1 MNGDL
6 KQNKN
11 SKNED
16 KNKLN
21 DFDDNNSC
29 DRQEKWRS
37 PVIEEDLWDM
47 SRRKRVKEVLGS
59 NDFRSELEQIVCPD
73 IARSFPEDLN
83 SAMQCLNIQNTN
95 YSRLPQL
102 LALNVNQVLSNP
114 PIKIAD
120 IGRNDNL
127 YSLEEKQ
134 YRNKL
139 ATIYRLVDLFQWS
152 QGIYNHITLR
162 LPGTDP
168 AQVLINPFGLLYNE
182 VTASSLIK
190 LSLSGD
196 VIDQGSTN
204 LGVNQA
210 AYVLHSAIHEAR
222 PDVHC
227 VLHLHTAVV
236 AAGILTDDE
245 EKKSIVSDLGDKNV
259 MILRN
264 HGFVA
269 CGQTVEDALHLAFH
283 VIIACE
289 TQIRAARVGIDK
301 LIIPSEEAVLKA
313 YSTARSG
320 GGGGVNRIQQNSTT
334 ISWGIGELE
343 WEAWCRILD
352 TAGFCTGHIYRNKLL
367 RSTSQP
373 SHHSMYNLSSIA
385 TPSNGPASLGTIE
398 EGTSTTNWR
407 LSLLFQKEK
416 EKAIWLNSP
425 CNYLKVQLPE
435 TGTDCPRLITR
446 WVEQQSV
453 SSKSGTPVKI
463 NSPLQFSPSS
473 LDMREFN
480 EKRRKIKEARMSGKV
495 SPGPQS
501 LVLDGLT
508 LTDIEGEKPR
518 PVYIGAASKGIVQK
532 DQQINAQVYRKLYS
546 TNPFKNDYFNNS
558 LENYM
563 KEFGEGKIIK
573 SQSNY
578 SEMNGTANDNMDIL
592 VNSQSVPITPIH
604 SINKNGENRHSIK
617 RINER
622 SASTDVG
629 MNGKGGELL
638 KNGKNNGIEAS
649 FKKEVL

>member
-1 MNGDL
+1 M
-6 KQNKN
+6 
-11 SKNED
+11 
-16 KNKLN
+16 
-21 DFDDNNSC
+21 
-29 DRQEKWRS
+29 
-37 PVIEEDLWDM
+37 
-47 SRRKRVKEVLGS
+47 
-59 NDFRSELEQIVCPD
+59 
-73 IARSFPEDLN
+73 
-83 SAMQCLNIQNTN
+83 
-95 YSRLPQL
+95 
-102 LALNVNQVLSNP
+102 
-114 PIKIAD
+114 
-120 IGRNDNL
+120 
-127 YSLEEKQ
+127 
-134 YRNKL
+134 
-139 ATIYRLVDLFQWS
+139 
-152 QGIYNHITLR
+152 LR

-227 VLHLHTAVV
+227 VIHLHTAVV
-236 AAGILTDDE
+236 AAVSAMKCGLLPICQEAMIIGPVAYHDYQGILTDDE

-269 CGQTVEDALHLAFH
+269 CGRTVEDALHLAFH
-283 VIIACE
+283 TIISCE

-301 LIIPSEEAVLKA
+301 LIIPSDEAVQKA

-320 GGGGVNRIQQNSTT
+320 GGGGVNRIQQNLTAN

-398 EGTSTTNWR
+398 EGTSTSSNWR
-407 LSLLFQKEK
+407 LSLLLQKEK

-473 LDMREFN
+473 LDMREFR
-480 EKRRKIKEARMSGKV
+480 EKRRKLKEARMSGKV

-508 LTDIEGEKPR
+508 LTDIEGEKLR

-546 TNPFKNDYFNNS
+546 ANPFKNDDHFNNG
-558 LENYM
+558 LENYL
-563 KEFGEGKIIK
+563 KKFGEGKIKK

-578 SEMNGTANDNMDIL
+578 CGMNGNVNDTPTNII

-604 SINKNGENRHSIK
+604 SVKENGGGSQKIICDKHSLIK
-617 RINER
+617 STER
-622 SASTDVG
+622 STSDAG
-629 MNGKGGELL
+629 INGKGGGGEFF
-638 KNGKNNGIEAS
+638 KNGKNNGTIEAS
-649 FKKEVL
+649 FKKELNGKKRRWREFFLFRRKKSG